1 MVTIAAENF
10 MVGALGWNPLDM
22 TTTEGTDAGDVASVV
37 EVGLARK
44 AEESG
49 QETFHMR
56 VFDDV
61 RTRLVRVKAEFSLG
75 KDDPMAIIVS

>member
-1 MVTIAAENF
+1 M
-10 MVGALGWNPLDM
+10 
-22 TTTEGTDAGDVASVV
+22 EGHRCGDVASVV

-56 VFDDV
+56 VFVYV
-61 RTRLVRVKAEFSLG
+61 RTRLVLIQAEFSLG
-75 KDDPMAIIVS
+75 KDDPMAIVSILLLADCGGFGSFSLRSSAAPI